1 MIVANPARIIVLIAL
16 LTHGSVS
23 RAADEP
29 DNSQASEVTAV
40 ENSIAQQQ
48 EIANYRNQLADLES
62 EFGVY
67 DQRLLESL
75 RGLTEVLIEAG
86 EFEDVDDVLERRLLL
101 LRTIAGPENL
111 DQLPITF
118 ELIGND
124 IRLQDWES
132 VVDRYE
138 FIYWLNSQ
146 DENVD
151 VSTLLNAKS
160 NLVDWLLASVYFE
173 SSASR
178 VSRFMAAR
186 QLHRENLSL
195 AEKTFDEDSWEL
207 IPWLYKHAVLQHQ
220 VYAFLKS
227 EDELGYDARLE
238 ISRREGR
245 GAANYLREGLNTVKR
260 IRRIIETRNEPET
273 EAMAMIAEADFQMLM
288 SLGTA
293 ARLYRSAEEKLKEAG
308 LPVGQIESFFLRPVV
323 LPADQFHFTLQ
334 SALDGQARYVSNS
347 GADNAQESEDEH
359 TTINIGEFTAWSQ
372 SLPFSRRPQ
381 MPPPV
386 SFAVTEMN
394 QVDLVFSVNSRGK
407 STNPKLVRA
416 EPDQSR
422 IKRDARDAVREMQFR
437 PRFVDGRWRRVDDVS
452 MRYLFVPPQ

>member
-1 MIVANPARIIVLIAL
+1 
-16 LTHGSVS
+16 
-23 RAADEP
+23 
-29 DNSQASEVTAV
+29 
-40 ENSIAQQQ
+40 
-48 EIANYRNQLADLES
+48 
-62 EFGVY
+62 
-67 DQRLLESL
+67 
-75 RGLTEVLIEAG
+75 
-86 EFEDVDDVLERRLLL
+86 
-101 LRTIAGPENL
+101 
-111 DQLPITF
+111 
-118 ELIGND
+118 
-124 IRLQDWES
+124 
-132 VVDRYE
+132 
-138 FIYWLNSQ
+138 
-146 DENVD
+146 
-151 VSTLLNAKS
+151 
-160 NLVDWLLASVYFE
+160 
-173 SSASR
+173 
-178 VSRFMAAR
+178 MAAR

-334 SALDGQARYVSNS
+334 SALGGQARYVSNS

-407 STNPKLVRA
+407 STNPKIVRA